1 MPLSKTG
8 QVNRSKSSL
17 TLPLSPHYAIVLAEL
32 ARERGFDG
40 YLLNF
45 ECPLA
50 GGLEQTRALAAWITL
65 LQSEILA
72 RVGAHGETHWF
83 FLSFSFALYSNS
95 FLFRYDSVI
104 INGRLAWQ
112 NRLNSLNLPF
122 FLSSTS
128 FFSNYSVRFH
138 IFLVPST
145 DLLHVQ

>member
-8 QVNRSKSSL
+8 QVNQSSSP
-17 TLPLSPHYAIVLAEL
+17 TLPLSPHYARVLAEL

-45 ECPLA
+45 ECHLL
-50 GGLEQTRALAAWITL
+50 GGVEQTRAVAAWITL

-83 FLSFSFALYSNS
+83 VVSYSRLTLYSNS
-95 FLFRYDSVI
+95 ISFRYDSVT
-104 INGRLAWQ
+104 INGRLLWQ
-112 NRLNSLNLPF
+112 NRLNSQNLPF

-128 FFSNYSVRFH
+128 LFTNYFVMFC
-138 IFLVPST
+138 
-145 DLLHVQ
+145 Q

>member
-8 QVNRSKSSL
+8 QVNQSTSSL
-17 TLPLSPHYAIVLAEL
+17 TLPLSPHYAKVLAEL

-50 GGLEQTRALAAWITL
+50 GSVEQTRVVAAWITL

-83 FLSFSFALYSNS
+83 VVSCSQLSL
-95 FLFRYDSVI
+95 
-104 INGRLAWQ
+104 
-112 NRLNSLNLPF
+112 
-122 FLSSTS
+122 
-128 FFSNYSVRFH
+128 
-138 IFLVPST
+138 
-145 DLLHVQ
+145 